1 MLINI
6 DFELST
12 YLKLTEQGS
21 KTTTTYQIVSLNLTR
36 RFSFLSTLQRN

>member
-12 YLKLTEQGS
+12 YLKLLTAQGS
-21 KTTTTYQIVSLNLTR
+21 KTTATYQIVSLNLTR
-36 RFSFLSTLQRN
+36 RFSL